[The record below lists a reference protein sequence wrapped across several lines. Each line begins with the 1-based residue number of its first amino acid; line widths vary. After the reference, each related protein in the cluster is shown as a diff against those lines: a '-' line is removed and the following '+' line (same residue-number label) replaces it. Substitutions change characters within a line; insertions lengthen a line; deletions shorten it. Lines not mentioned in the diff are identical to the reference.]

1 MLLPLSG
8 TEEGR
13 RSIYIR
19 FSGAKEAGE
28 ISLTMAG
35 EVVTYIGLQLPDS
48 SPAPKRAGEV
58 FIYTVGEVFIYTAG
72 EVFIHFSAAGDVF
85 MYTAGEVFIHTAGE
99 VFIHFSAA
107 GEVFMH
113 TAGEVFIHTAG
124 EVFIHFSGFSGAG
137 EAGEV
142 FIYTVKNTTKFTGK
156 PEIFDPQKS
165 FPGCVLLRYL
175 RMNVDM

>member
-28 ISLTMAG
+28 ISQTMAG

-58 FIYTVGEVFIYTAG
+58 FIYTVGEVFI
-72 EVFIHFSAAGDVF
+72 
-85 MYTAGEVFIHTAGE
+85 
-99 VFIHFSAA
+99 
-107 GEVFMH
+107 
-113 TAGEVFIHTAG
+113 
-124 EVFIHFSGFSGAG
+124 HFSGFSGAG
-137 EAGEV
+137 EAEV
-142 FIYTVKNTTKFTGK
+142 FIYTVKNTTKFTGN

-175 RMNVDM
+175 RMN